1 MVVWSGG
8 DGGFS
13 FSPSDSLF
21 LSLWFSLSNW
31 MWVLVLLWI
40 FVVGMNARFMVAAV
54 GVVVLFMEMGSLW
67 VYIGCYKCGWRFG
80 GCGTV
85 GVPILSLKLGL
96 SLGSILNFCC
106 GYLSLIIVLYMFL
119 LVWMLRKW
127 NKREE
132 NLEFLFSGQ
141 PCCWWKNMKNNY
153 F

>member
-1 MVVWSGG
+1 
-8 DGGFS
+8 
-13 FSPSDSLF
+13 
-21 LSLWFSLSNW
+21 
-31 MWVLVLLWI
+31 
-40 FVVGMNARFMVAAV
+40 MNARFMVAAV

-119 LVWMLRKW
+119 LVWMLRK
-127 NKREE
+127 
-132 NLEFLFSGQ
+132 
-141 PCCWWKNMKNNY
+141 
-153 F
+153 